1 MSFNNEGFNIYRV
14 TNDIL
19 DYMDRVEFPDY
30 IIKLY
35 DRYPY
40 LIPILI
46 SIFVTYN
53 IGFSRVFPLWSD
65 PGEWLKYAKAYE
77 AIILGIFGIQP
88 RYAIEIL
95 EVMGSQS
102 VFGYPPLSLILLS
115 IYRAILGDVPGV
127 QYYGSTLLVLQTIPP
142 YLIIYRITRVRWL
155 SLFAGI
161 FTAFTPGYMEIF
173 GWGGYPN
180 LLGLFLIGI
189 SIYYLIGL
197 LDGEEKIWK
206 PILTSTLIIFTHHL
220 STALFISILVV
231 WGVLQILIKRDTY
244 NGSRLI
250 ALSIYTGIILAL
262 YRYGLGFLEDYI
274 IDNEAAYY
282 ELRVDYMEM
291 LIWIFKEPIVFL
303 IGLIILGYAFYIL
316 KTLDGRIQLLFIAWL
331 ISPILLTFG
340 YLFGIA
346 LDYNRF
352 LLFLTQPIPIL
363 LTLSYIHLKKIYILE
378 LIIHWRRKLA
388 STIITFILIS
398 YVGLFLINGFI
409 VPYKIDGWYQER
421 DEYGWWGRHDAL
433 TWIRD
438 YTDSDSIFAADE
450 LMGRWIEGY
459 SHRKSYINTDPKW
472 LFRAGQI
479 EEYLISSALYGGV
492 YEYRSPRFRLYIQAD
507 INPRYSLSVL
517 YWRYGDYEPAFYI
530 PLPDIVALYNPY
542 KPTVPQNISES
553 RMVYINE
560 NGLQVL
566 YWTNNSL
573 IVIQEIE
580 IIDEDTIYINFDI
593 SNSSTKYIGIPFKLD
608 KDTFISFTIEGDIVK
623 LKFDQAYI
631 ILEVDGLYDAYL
643 IPWEDDKLV
652 IISDSKSISI
662 KIEFI
667 TRLNKNLD
675 RVIFNSI
682 WDLARKYDI
691 DYIVISTEDFR
702 DEGSKYYF
710 LGRIFK
716 VAYNNGFVTILKI

>member
-1 MSFNNEGFNIYRV
+1 MF
-14 TNDIL
+14 TNYL
-19 DYMDRVEFPDY
+19 TQ
-30 IIKLY
+30 LY
-35 DRYPY
+35 NRYPY
-40 LIPILI
+40 LIPMLI
-46 SIFVTYN
+46 SIIVTYN
-53 IGFSRVFPLWSD
+53 IGFSRVFPFWSD

-77 AIILGIFGIQP
+77 AIILGLLGIQP

-102 VFGYPPLSLILLS
+102 VFGYPPISLILLS

-127 QYYGSTLLVLQTIPP
+127 QYYGSTLLALQTIPP
-142 YLIIYRITRVRWL
+142 YLIVYRITGVRWL
-155 SLFAGI
+155 SLLAGI

-189 SIYYLIGL
+189 SIYYLIGF
-197 LDGEEKIWK
+197 LDGEEEIWK

-220 STALFISILVV
+220 STAVYITILVL
-231 WGVLQILIKRDTY
+231 WGLLHILVKRDFY

-250 ALSIYTGIILAL
+250 AISIYTGIILAL

-282 ELRVDYMEM
+282 ELRVDYVEM

-303 IGLIILGYAFYIL
+303 IGLIVIGYSFYTLKGLG
-316 KTLDGRIQLLFIAWL
+316 GRTDLLFIAWL

-340 YLFGIA
+340 YLFGVA

-363 LTLSYIHLKKIYILE
+363 ITLPYINLKKIYILE

-388 STIITFILIS
+388 STIITSILIG
-398 YVGLFLINGFI
+398 YLAIFFINGFL

-421 DEYGWWGRHDAL
+421 DKYGWWGRHDAL

-438 YTDSDSIFAADE
+438 YTDSYSIFAADE

-492 YEYRSPRFRLYIQAD
+492 YEYRSPAYRLYIQGD
-507 INPRYSLSVL
+507 VNPRYSISVL

-530 PLPDIVALYNPY
+530 PLPDIVTLYNPY
-542 KPTVPQNISES
+542 KPTSPQNISKS
-553 RMVYINE
+553 KLVYIDE
-560 NGLQVL
+560 NGLQII
-566 YWTNNSL
+566 YWTNMSL
-573 IVIQEIE
+573 TVIQELMV
-580 IIDEDTIYINFDI
+580 IDENTIYINFDI
-593 SNSSTKYIGIPFKLD
+593 SNLSAKYIGIPIKLD
-608 KDTFISFTIEGDIVK
+608 KDMFISFTIEEDMVK
-623 LKFDQAYI
+623 LKFDEAF
-631 ILEVDGLYDAYL
+631 ILLEIANLYDAYL
-643 IPWEDDKLV
+643 VPWEDDKLLIV
-652 IISDSKSISI
+652 SDSSSISI
-662 KIEFI
+662 KLDFI

-675 RVIFNSI
+675 GVLFNSI
-682 WDLARKYDI
+682 WDLAEKYDI
-691 DYIVISTEDFR
+691 DYIVISTKDFR
-702 DEGSKYYF
+702 DENSRYYF
-710 LGRIFK
+710 LGRLFK
-716 VAYNNGFVTILKI
+716 VAYNNGYVTILKI